1 MIPGRHQLG
10 AGGGRKNHMADEKD
24 RLGDKLHDVEAA
36 REDQWARQRDA
47 ELMEKMRQKKSAA
60 VHCPRCGKDLVAKK
74 QGSVQILACPA
85 DDGAWLDAAALKA
98 LLKR

>member
-1 MIPGRHQLG
+1 MQDF
-10 AGGGRKNHMADEKD
+10 MADEKD

-47 ELMEKMRQKKSAA
+47 ELMEKMRQKKASATI
-60 VHCPRCGKDLVAKK
+60 HCPRCGKDLVAKK
-74 QGSVQILACPA
+74 QGGVQIMACPA
-85 DDGAWLDAAALKA
+85 DDGAWLDGAALKA

>member
-1 MIPGRHQLG
+1 
-10 AGGGRKNHMADEKD
+10 MADEKD

-47 ELMEKMRQKKSAA
+47 ELLEEIRKKQQSAM
-60 VHCPRCGKDLVAKK
+60 HCPRCGKALVEKK
-74 QGSVQILACPA
+74 QGAVNFLACPA

-98 LLKR
+98 VLSQVK